1 MSTVLVTG
9 GAGYIGSHAVK
20 ALALAGHQVVIYDNF
35 SEGHRGAVD
44 AIKRAL
50 ERHGRPASAVK
61 LVEGDIRDT
70 ARIEGALAEGRVDTV
85 MHVAAFL
92 VVGASVR
99 DPVGY
104 YENNV
109 RGSLSV
115 LEAMVRASVKRLVFS
130 STCAV
135 FGEPAEVP
143 VVEDMPKA
151 PINAYGETKLAV
163 ERALPH
169 YERAY
174 GIKTVTLRFFNV
186 AGADPEGDL
195 GEDHAPEVHL
205 IPRAI
210 DAALGR
216 DSLTVFG
223 DDYPTPDGTCQ
234 RDYIHVTDLAQA
246 HLKALDY
253 LERGGPSDAFNLGNG
268 RPFTV
273 LEIIRAVEEVSGSPV
288 PWTVGPRREGDPAT
302 LFASNARSRRVLGW
316 EPKLEDIRAIV
327 DSAWRWRWSH
337 PEGYRTTQR

>member
-1 MSTVLVTG
+1 LSTVLVTG

-20 ALALAGHQVVIYDNF
+20 ALVLAGHQVVIYDNF
-35 SEGHRGAVD
+35 SEGYPGAVA
-44 AIKRAL
+44 AIKRAID
-50 ERHGRPASAVK
+50 RRGRPASAVE
-61 LVEGDIRDT
+61 LIEGDIRDT
-70 ARIEGALAEGRVDTV
+70 ARLAGALEECRADAVVHLAG
-85 MHVAAFL
+85 FL

-99 DPVGY
+99 DPIGY
-104 YENNV
+104 YDNNV
-109 RGSLSV
+109 RGSLAV
-115 LEAMVRASVKRLVFS
+115 LQAMVSASIPVKKLIFS

-143 VVEDMPKA
+143 IREDMPKA

-174 GIKTVTLRFFNV
+174 GIKAVTLRYFNV

-195 GEDHAPEVHL
+195 GEAHAPEVHL

-223 DDYPTPDGTCQ
+223 TDYPTPDGTCQ
-234 RDYIHVTDLAQA
+234 RDYIHVTDLAGA
-246 HLKALDY
+246 HIKALDH
-253 LERGGPSDAFNLGNG
+253 LDRGGPSDAFNLGNG

-273 LEIIRAVEEVSGSPV
+273 LEIIRAVEEVSGRPV
-288 PWTVGPRREGDPAT
+288 PWTAGPRREGDPAV
-302 LFASNARSRRVLGW
+302 LFTSSERAHRVLGW
-316 EPKLEDIRAIV
+316 KPELEDLREIV
-327 DSAWRWRWSH
+327 DSAYQWRVAH
-337 PEGYRTTQR
+337 PKGYGD